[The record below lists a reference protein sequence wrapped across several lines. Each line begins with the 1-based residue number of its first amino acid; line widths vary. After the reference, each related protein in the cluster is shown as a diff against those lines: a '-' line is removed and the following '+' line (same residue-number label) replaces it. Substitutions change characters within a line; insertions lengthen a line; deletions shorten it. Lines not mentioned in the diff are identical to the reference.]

1 MKSSSANF
9 LKRRLYRHKALVP
22 QMVRHVPKEVIECK
36 IIEKALRA
44 VNAIAYGGA
53 YCFWFIL
60 RASSCRMTL
69 CWTFTV
75 MNAKAMP
82 RTAPKRTSVGKCT
95 NRYRRL
101 KPMSAAAI
109 ITQIPD
115 FLKYRRIEVAAAKAH
130 AVCVDGQE

>member
-1 MKSSSANF
+1 MF
-9 LKRRLYRHKALVP
+9 LVHPARFQLPHDALLDLYSDER
-22 QMVRHVPKEVIECK
+22 Q
-36 IIEKALRA
+36 
-44 VNAIAYGGA
+44 G
-53 YCFWFIL
+53 
-60 RASSCRMTL
+60 
-69 CWTFTV
+69 
-75 MNAKAMP
+75 NAKDSA
-82 RTAPKRTSVGKCT
+82 KETSVGKCT